1 MVEKESN
8 KGIRI
13 KLLKEMGQNQRAEQN
28 RTEQNK
34 PEQNRNKQKWTELTI
49 KHCTEN
55 VVRSRIC
62 VFVK

>member
-13 KLLKEMGQNQRAEQN
+13 KLLKEMGQNQRAEQSRVRRTEQN

-34 PEQNRNKQKWTELTI
+34 PEQKQAEM
-49 KHCTEN
+49 N
-55 VVRSRIC
+55 
-62 VFVK
+62 